1 MNFAGAREA
10 AKRSPKRSVQGMRG
24 SRLQEKSMQHL
35 LRGAQGMAM
44 LVAALTMLGGA
55 TGMLLRGDQCPVR
68 GVRGGDLAYASYD
81 FTTKAT
87 GTLRTK
93 AQEEPPL

>member
-1 MNFAGAREA
+1 
-10 AKRSPKRSVQGMRG
+10 
-24 SRLQEKSMQHL
+24 MQHL

-44 LVAALTMLGGA
+44 LVAALTVLGGA
-55 TGMLLRGDQCPVR
+55 TGMLLRGERCPVR

>member
-1 MNFAGAREA
+1 
-10 AKRSPKRSVQGMRG
+10 
-24 SRLQEKSMQHL
+24 MQHL
-35 LRGAQGMAM
+35 LRAAQGMAM

-93 AQEEPPL
+93 AQEESPL